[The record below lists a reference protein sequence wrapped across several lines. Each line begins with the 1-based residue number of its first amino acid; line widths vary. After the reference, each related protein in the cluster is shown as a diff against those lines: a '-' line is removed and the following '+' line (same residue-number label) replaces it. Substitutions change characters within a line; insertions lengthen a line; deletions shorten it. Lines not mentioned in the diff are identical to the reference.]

1 MSISA
6 TGNALRWGSVLVIV
20 ISFSPGDDSRTKGFA
35 GSADDNHERRKRSAG
50 AGTNELDT
58 ALDKSQFDVWF
69 GLVVVLVP

>member
-1 MSISA
+1 MLCAGGRCWSLSSPL
-6 TGNALRWGSVLVIV
+6 ALETTAGQ
-20 ISFSPGDDSRTKGFA
+20 KGFA
-35 GSADDNHERRKRSAG
+35 GSADDNHERRKRRAG